1 MPCCHVD
8 VPWPEQ
14 PSDAAATDTVSKGSA
29 IFSRQLYPIEPRE
42 VGSGYAGRKMK
53 QRECDDGISSPE
65 AESGAMKSLFV
76 ALAVIG
82 SVGAFHLP
90 GVLVP
95 PRAAAV
101 RVASATMA
109 ADRNKAAAEAGR
121 KLREKRAQQAKKA
134 PTKKAQQQKGTS
146 SGGGGSPF
154 DGLVRASPPDA
165 PSRSPARVAHV
176 R

>member
-1 MPCCHVD
+1 
-8 VPWPEQ
+8 
-14 PSDAAATDTVSKGSA
+14 
-29 IFSRQLYPIEPRE
+29 
-42 VGSGYAGRKMK
+42 
-53 QRECDDGISSPE
+53 
-65 AESGAMKSLFV
+65 MKSLFV

-90 GVLVP
+90 GAVVP

-121 KLREKRAQQAKKA
+121 KLREKRAQQAKQA
-134 PTKKAQQQKGTS
+134 PAKKAQQQKGTG

-165 PSRSPARVAHV
+165 SSRSPARVAHV